1 MPDDIAPQGRDHEV
15 FSLLHW
21 NEAGLVQAIAQEAAT
36 GEVLMVAWVSR
47 EALAATLQS
56 GFATYY
62 SRSRKALWRKGET
75 SGFLQRIIEIRSDCD
90 GDCLLYLVEAP
101 GAACH
106 QLRRSC
112 FSHRIDRDGSVHTD
126 RPVIA

>member
-1 MPDDIAPQGRDHEV
+1 MPTDLRPAGRDHEA

-21 NEAGLVQAIAQEAAT
+21 DEHGLVQAVAQDAT
-36 GEVLMVAWVSR
+36 TLEILMVAWVNR
-47 EALAATLQS
+47 EALVRTLDS
-56 GFATYY
+56 GYATYY
-62 SRSRKALWRKGET
+62 SRSRRCLWQKGET
-75 SGFLQRIIEIRSDCD
+75 SGYKQRICEVRSDCD

-112 FSHRIDRDGSVHTD
+112 FSYRVDRDGSVHCD